1 MLLIFKCIDV
11 YAGMTCHYP
20 LFTESSLIAFV
31 TCIFFFFAC
40 LIELLL
46 DLESSKQPISTLGVL
61 NHNLAFATAGS
72 RQFTDVLTFC
82 LCIAM
87 NMCITFCKVL
97 KGMEAT
103 IRFERPS

>member
-20 LFTESSLIAFV
+20 LFTESYLITFM
-31 TCIFFFFAC
+31 TCILCMPDRAPPRPRV
-40 LIELLL
+40 
-46 DLESSKQPISTLGVL
+46 KQAVYRYARGL
-61 NHNLAFATAGS
+61 NHNLASVTSGP
-72 RQFTDVLTFC
+72 RQFTDAMTFC

-87 NMCITFCKVL
+87 NMCITFCQIP

-103 IRFERPS
+103 I